1 MAFTCR
7 SEPQMKGHL
16 LVLAGFVTSEWRLE
30 AEASLGH
37 LHLMAL
43 NLHLHSG
50 WVFLPQDTSYL
61 KFIVFFLIS
70 CSHSCAQWRSFN
82 FIFSQHGWRE
92 SSSSPPQQC
101 SFYTSPP
108 FEFFNDEE
116 AELGSS
122 SPQGMLLSSLC
133 ELWLPRQN
141 DKSDEV
147 PYLIFTTLLRTDQ
160 KSSHKTRLP
169 TGSN

>member
-16 LVLAGFVTSEWRLE
+16 FVLAGFVTSEWRLE

-37 LHLMAL
+37 LHLY
-43 NLHLHSG
+43 LHFHSG

-61 KFIVFFLIS
+61 TFIVFFLIS
-70 CSHSCAQWRSFN
+70 WSHSCARWRSFN
-82 FIFSQHGWRE
+82 FIFSQHGWRG
-92 SSSSPPQQC
+92 SSSSLPQQC
-101 SFYTSPP
+101 TFYTSPP
-108 FEFFNDEE
+108 FEFFKDEK

-122 SPQGMLLSSLC
+122 SPQGMLLSRLC

-160 KSSHKTRLP
+160 KSSHENKTTNRQ
-169 TGSN
+169 